1 MATSA
6 ARKAAPARKS
16 PAARPRRAAAAAKP
30 KRAASRA
37 PAAEAAA
44 PLNAAKAA
52 VEPAPKAKAKA
63 AEPKPGKPNGQ
74 SEPKKS
80 GSDGAAE
87 SKKLKLVRD
96 SFTLPK
102 VEYGVIG
109 VLKTRAARLG
119 HPAKKSEIV
128 RAGVKALAEMDDAQF
143 LACVSM
149 LPAAKPPRNKP

>member
-52 VEPAPKAKAKA
+52 VEPAPKATT
-63 AEPKPGKPNGQ
+63 AEPKQGKPNAR

-80 GSDGAAE
+80 ASDGAAE